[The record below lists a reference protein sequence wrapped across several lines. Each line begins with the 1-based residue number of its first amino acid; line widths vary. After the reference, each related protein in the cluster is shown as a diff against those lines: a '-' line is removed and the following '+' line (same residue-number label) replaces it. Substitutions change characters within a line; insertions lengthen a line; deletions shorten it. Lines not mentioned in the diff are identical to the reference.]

1 MTLRGVVLTSGLSAL
16 VLVAAGPAST
26 LAALQQQAAAPLA
39 AALGVELLEPLQALS
54 PDPALEALATATG
67 GLAPLPIDP
76 GLPLEEGRHWAA
88 ALGAW
93 RQPVILLVAADQ
105 VETGLPAALHAL
117 MVVWQVPTL
126 GLVQWGGRWD
136 PQARRRDG
144 LPWLGRL
151 ATDGVGEWAGD
162 GAGDLADA
170 GQEEQALELCRSV
183 AARWAGLRSSLEEA
197 PLA

>member
-1 MTLRGVVLTSGLSAL
+1 LTGALPAL
-16 VLVAAGPAST
+16 VLVAAGPATT

-39 AALGVELLEPLQALS
+39 AALGVELLEPLQAPS

-67 GLAPLPIDP
+67 VLAPLPIDP

-93 RQPVILLVAADQ
+93 RQPALLLVAADQ
-105 VETGLPAALHAL
+105 VESGLPAALHAL

-151 ATDGVGEWAGD
+151 ATDGT
-162 GAGDLADA
+162 GDLAEA
-170 GQEEQALELCRSV
+170 GPAASTPEEQALELRQSV